1 MKVSNGNYM
10 NYEVEQKF
18 AVQDKA
24 AFSKQLDALGVQWQE
39 SVRQEDAYFNHPS
52 RDFAATDEALRV
64 RIDGDR
70 AMFTYKGPR
79 IDSTTKT
86 RQELELLVSN
96 PDTEGQNMR
105 QFLSNLGFT
114 YVHSVVKQRKKGT
127 LSYQQRAIEVALDE
141 VEGLGSFVEFELVV
155 LESELEQA
163 TASLAQFTQ
172 SLGLTDGITT
182 GYLDMLLR

>member
-1 MKVSNGNYM
+1 M

-24 AFSKQLDALGVQWQE
+24 AFSNQLDALGVQWHE

-52 RDFAATDEALRV
+52 RDFAETDEALRV
-64 RIDGDR
+64 RLDGDR

-79 IDSTTKT
+79 IDSITKT

-96 PDTEGQNMR
+96 PGADGQSMQ

-127 LSYQQRAIEVALDE
+127 LSYQQQAIEVAFDE

-155 LESELEQA
+155 PESELEQA
-163 TASLAQFTQ
+163 TAFLTQ
-172 SLGLTDGITT
+172 LTESLGLTDGITT